1 MLTYRPGKSLFF
13 ILQEIVMRALM
24 SVVALLSVAMPA
36 FAAPTFNVPEP
47 ETMALLAVAAVGMMI
62 VRRIKK

>member
-1 MLTYRPGKSLFF
+1 
-13 ILQEIVMRALM
+13 MR
-24 SVVALLSVAMPA
+24 ALLSVAALLSIAMPA

-47 ETMALLAVAAVGMMI
+47 ESMALVAIAAVGMML

>member
-1 MLTYRPGKSLFF
+1 
-13 ILQEIVMRALM
+13 MRALF
-24 SVVALLSVAMPA
+24 SAVALLSVAMPA

-47 ETMALLAVAAVGMMI
+47 ESMALIAIAAVGMLL